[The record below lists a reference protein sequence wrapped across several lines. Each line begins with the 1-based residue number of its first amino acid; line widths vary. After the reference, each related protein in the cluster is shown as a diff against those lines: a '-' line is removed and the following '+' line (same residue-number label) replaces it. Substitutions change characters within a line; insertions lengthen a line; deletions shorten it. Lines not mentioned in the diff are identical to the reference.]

1 MGGLKMP
8 WTPKFLCSS
17 CESLLEYVEVETL
30 ERHLYHLYL
39 EDDSMEWIDTLEEV
53 DRCYYCPN
61 CGAEVDPYEDYVEVD
76 EEHMLFRV
84 PRDSSWYGDED
95 VVDIMASYGYESAEE
110 LFSEEA
116 DFEAEAEDIF
126 INKDEVWEV

>member
-1 MGGLKMP
+1 MP